1 MRQRRTKVKI
11 RVACRAFLEGRADA
25 IETCWTLARHD
36 CRKNVTISEKD
47 LAFID
52 FVYRGSE
59 KRAMLL
65 ENWHPSVLPQ
75 KLTEY
80 ERIAAAAREEMT
92 MICNRILTANPRN
105 IATREVEN

>member
-1 MRQRRTKVKI
+1 
-11 RVACRAFLEGRADA
+11 
-25 IETCWTLARHD
+25 
-36 CRKNVTISEKD
+36 
-47 LAFID
+47 
-52 FVYRGSE
+52 
-59 KRAMLL
+59 MLL